1 MPHFIEKES
10 TSKQNI
16 QKNPYDGPAPVGY
29 NMGRGVLGSYDN
41 LVLYNKDCG
50 WRKPPCNVPLYK
62 DPVVYQGTPLPLKN
76 EVVTM
81 PLPKDSMFI
90 FQKNQAHPSCCPA
103 TFSTSTGCI
112 CTTEQQRNLIGV
124 YDGNNKN
131 FPSNPSG
138 L

>member
-1 MPHFIEKES
+1 MPEFLSNK
-10 TSKQNI
+10 KKN
-16 QKNPYDGPAPVGY
+16 KNPQDGPAPVGY

-41 LVLYNKDCG
+41 LVLYNKECG
-50 WRKPPCNVPLYK
+50 WRKPPCDVPLYK
-62 DPVVYQGTPLPLKN
+62 DPVIYQGTPLPLKN

-81 PLPKDSMFI
+81 PLPHDSMFV

-112 CTTEQQRNLIGV
+112 CTTPEQRNLIGV